1 MTFYR
6 LSLLLPALILA
17 ACGQGEPEGFNVEA
31 AAQKWNR
38 PGKIWTE
45 AELKILQQGEIL
57 YRENCSAC
65 HARDGEGN
73 NQIGA
78 PALHGSPLAL
88 GQKSDLILQVLMGKK
103 GSSMPAFSASL
114 SDEELA
120 VIASYVRNA
129 WGNQAADIV
138 TAKDVK
144 ILR

>member
-1 MTFYR
+1 MLFSR

-17 ACGQGEPEGFNVEA
+17 ACGQGESGIFNAEA

-38 PGKIWTE
+38 PEKIWTE
-45 AELKILQQGEIL
+45 AELKTLDEGEKR
-57 YRENCSAC
+57 YHENCSAC
-65 HARDGEGN
+65 HARDGKGN

-78 PALHGSPLAL
+78 PALHSSPLAL

-120 VIASYVRNA
+120 EIASYVRNA